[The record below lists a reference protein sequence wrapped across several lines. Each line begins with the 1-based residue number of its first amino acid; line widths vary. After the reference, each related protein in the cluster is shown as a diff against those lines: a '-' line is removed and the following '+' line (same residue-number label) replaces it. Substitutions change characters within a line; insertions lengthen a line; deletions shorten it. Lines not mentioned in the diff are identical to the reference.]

1 MRRIIIF
8 FLLLTLSQLTEA
20 QVLSFTCPRD
30 TVLGCNTPCF
40 TIKSKIPN
48 LRGISDD
55 YTLNDV
61 TPISSCRPYDPPQAI
76 GPSTNITADDRY
88 SDVITLPFQFPFY
101 GRNYDKLIVT
111 GNGYLSFDI
120 SNALIG
126 CDWNLA
132 PGNLPNT
139 EYDRALICGP
149 WHDIDVSITTSPTRQ
164 IKYQTVG
171 IAPNRRWVLS
181 YFKIP
186 LYSGACNNL
195 INNTHQ
201 IVLHESTG
209 LIEIFIQDKEIC
221 RTWNQGRA
229 MVGLQNWDRNSGIM
243 APGRQATD
251 APWGSVGMNEVWRF
265 YPKRG
270 APLFRR
276 VELLDQNNVLV
287 SSNTDTVALD
297 ENTYEVTFNNVC
309 PPPGNTT
316 YIVKTTYRQINDP
329 NGIIINADTVRVVR
343 IDRLPV
349 TATSNP
355 STCGGATGNIT
366 VNAAGTPGYTY
377 VFPGRPAQNS
387 SVFNNVAAGN
397 YTITVTDAS
406 GCIGTVDVTVGAV
419 SNLPSTF
426 ITTLPTCNN
435 RNDGKITIT
444 PTVGTPP
451 YTFVLSGGP
460 VNRPNITDPLS
471 ATFTGLAPGTYNI
484 SFTDG
489 INCTGTRNSIV
500 VGTGQPLQAQA
511 TTTSACG
518 GNPNGSITVTP
529 SGGTGPYTYSLPGYS
544 GPAVPP
550 GFTGTF
556 TRVSP
561 SPYTITI
568 RDATTPACQ
577 GTLNVTVGNR
587 TSIQGTIT
595 QISATCQ
602 SANNGSITYT
612 PNTGS
617 APYTFELLNSS
628 LQPIPPANYTKEVT
642 GNTVRYSGL
651 LPGNYEVRVTDDAG
665 CSGRSGITVD
675 FAGGV
680 TGTASSSPASCPGAT
695 DGTIFV
701 NITRGTPNFFYAYAP
716 ASSPTSFSPF
726 QQAANAT
733 ATFIGMAS
741 GTYLIKVR
749 DANNCENVNPI
760 LAIVSSANPNGL
772 TGATTE
778 TFPTSCPG
786 ANNGR
791 IKISPSASMGGGPFE
806 YSIDGGTTWLPPSGT
821 NNPHTFENLTS
832 TNTYTIKYRKV
843 GTVCEGQT
851 INIQVPAGAAPTTD
865 SLILQPNCFGIN
877 DGSITINPVNP
888 GAPNDYTYT
897 LTAIN
902 PPGAP
907 VIQNSNVFLN
917 LAPGTYTYSYRSISS
932 GCVGQPE
939 TVTLTTNSE
948 IGNNG
953 FTLVK
958 PKCKG
963 DANGSITLLASGG
976 VGPYTYSIGNG
987 NPFQNSPTFENLSV
1001 GNYSF
1006 TIKDIFGCENSS
1018 FSTTLDEPEFLVASA
1033 TTTPGT
1039 CNGNDGN
1046 ITVTGNGGTTP
1057 YTYSVNNGSTYQ
1069 SNPSF
1074 MVNGGNYP
1082 AVLVRDAN
1090 GCVANTSASVTLID
1104 NMTVTPVN
1112 DTVVCE
1118 GSAVRLITGFSPQSN
1133 AFNWSVP
1140 SDADLDSTISNRTER
1155 YALVKPTDTTTYAV
1169 IAQWG
1174 PCVRYD
1180 TIRVN
1185 VLHKPEA
1192 RAEAFPNAI
1201 CKYDSTILVGITL
1214 DSSGAVKY
1222 RWEPASLA
1230 VNPDQSTTEV
1240 FPLTTAVFSL
1250 IVTDQYNCNFRSVDT
1265 VKVVVQPPVPVNAGR
1280 DTIAQRGVSHQLV
1293 ATASPDVV
1301 EFVWTPGNLLNNAT
1315 ILRPKTTL
1323 QSDQLFILTVKD
1335 FAGCKGKDSILIR
1348 VYEGEGNNQP
1358 TYYVPNSFTPNGDGL
1373 NDIFRA
1379 VPVGMATT
1387 EFFRVYNRNGKIIF
1401 ETKSW
1406 MKGWDGSFNG
1416 MKQPTGTYVWIVKGT
1431 DVNGKP
1437 VTKRGTVLLLR

>member
-8 FLLLTLSQLTEA
+8 FLLLTLSKLTEA

-30 TVLGCNTPCF
+30 TILGCNTPCF

-48 LRGISDD
+48 LRGIADD

-61 TPISSCRPYDPPQAI
+61 TAISSCRPYDPPQAI

-88 SDVITLPFQFPFY
+88 SDVIDLPFQFPFY
-101 GRNYDKLIVT
+101 GTNYNKVIVT

-120 SNALIG
+120 SNATNT

-149 WHDIDVSITTSPTRQ
+149 WHDIDISITTSPTRQ

-171 IAPNRRWVLS
+171 VAPNRRWVLS
-181 YFKIP
+181 YYKIP
-186 LYSGACNNL
+186 LFSTACNNL

-209 LIEIFIQDKEIC
+209 LIEVFIQDKEIC
-221 RTWNQGRA
+221 RTWNEGRS
-229 MVGLQNWDRNSGIM
+229 MVGLQDWTRTKAIM
-243 APGRQATD
+243 APGRRATD
-251 APWGSVGMNEVWRF
+251 APWGSVGLNEVWRF

-297 ENTYEVTFNNVC
+297 ENTYEVTFNDVC

-329 NGIIINADTVRVVR
+329 NSTIINADTVRVLR

-377 VFPGRPAQNS
+377 VFPGRPAQNTN
-387 SVFNNVAAGN
+387 VFNNVAAGN

-426 ITTLPTCNN
+426 ITTLPSCTN

-460 VNRPNITDPLS
+460 VNRPNITDPVS

-489 INCTGTRNSIV
+489 INCTGTRTGIV
-500 VGTGQPLQAQA
+500 VGPGQPLQAQA
-511 TTTSACG
+511 TTTRACG
-518 GNPNGSITVTP
+518 ISPSGSITVTP
-529 SGGTGPYTYSLPGYS
+529 SGGTPPYTYNMTGYT
-544 GPAVPP
+544 GPAVPA
-550 GFTGTF
+550 GLTGTF
-556 TRVSP
+556 SRLLFGTYNPTFTDNTNCTGQLTNIVVGRDP
-561 SPYTITI
+561 SIDGIITQ
-568 RDATTPACQ
+568 TPATC
-577 GTLNVTVGNR
+577 
-587 TSIQGTIT
+587 S
-595 QISATCQ
+595 SAR
-602 SANNGSITYT
+602 NGSITFTPSSGSVPYNYDLLDVNGILIPPSNYT
-612 PNTGS
+612 AITINNTRTV
-617 APYTFELLNSS
+617 TFSG
-628 LQPIPPANYTKEVT
+628 LQPATYQVSVSDGSCT
-642 GNTVRYSGL
+642 GKK
-651 LPGNYEVRVTDDAG
+651 
-665 CSGRSGITVD
+665 GITVTA
-675 FAGGV
+675 AGGV

-701 NITRGTPNFFYAYAP
+701 NVTSGSPDFVYAYAP
-716 ASSPTSFSPF
+716 SSSPTSFSAF
-726 QQAANAT
+726 QPAANAT
-733 ATFIGMAS
+733 ATFTNLAS
-741 GTYLIKVR
+741 GAYIIKIR
-749 DANNCENVNPI
+749 DANGCENVNTI
-760 LAIVSSANPNGL
+760 LAQVQNANPNGL

-786 ANNGR
+786 ANNGS

-806 YSIDGGTTWLPPSGT
+806 YSINDGANWLPPGGT
-821 NNPHTFENLTS
+821 NNSFTFAGLSS

-843 GTVCEGQT
+843 GTVCTGQT
-851 INIQVPAGAAPTTD
+851 LPISVLPGDAPTTD
-865 SLILQPNCFGIN
+865 SVVQQPNCFGIN
-877 DGSITINPVNP
+877 NGSITINPLNP

-907 VIQNSNVFLN
+907 VIQNSNVFSN
-917 LAPGTYTYSYRSISS
+917 LAPGTYTYSYRSTSS

-939 TVTLTTNSE
+939 TVTLSTNSE
-948 IGNNG
+948 IANNG
-953 FTLVK
+953 FTSVK

-963 DANGSITLLASGG
+963 DANGSITLSASGG
-976 VGPYTYSIGNG
+976 VGPYTYSIGTG
-987 NPFQNSPTFENLSV
+987 NPFQNSATFEDLTA

-1006 TIKDIFGCENSS
+1006 TIKDNFGCEKP
-1018 FSTTLDEPEFLVASA
+1018 FSTTLDEPELLVASS

-1046 ITVTGNGGTTP
+1046 ITVSGTGGTLT
-1057 YTYSVNNGSTYQ
+1057 YEYSVNNGTNYQ
-1069 SNPSF
+1069 TSPTF
-1074 MVNGGNYP
+1074 VVNGGNYP
-1082 AVLVRDAN
+1082 DVLVRDAN
-1090 GCVANTSASVTLID
+1090 GCIARTNASVTLID
-1104 NMTVTPVN
+1104 NMTVTPAN

-1118 GSAVRLITGFSPQSN
+1118 GSTVRLITGFSPQSN
-1133 AFNWSVP
+1133 VFNWNVP
-1140 SDADLDSTISNRTER
+1140 ADADLDSTISNRTER

-1169 IAQWG
+1169 IAKWG
-1174 PCVRYD
+1174 PCIRYD

-1192 RAEAFPNAI
+1192 RAEALPNAI
-1201 CKYDSTILVGITL
+1201 CKYDSTILVGVTL

-1280 DTIAQRGVSHQLV
+1280 DTIAQRGVAHQLV

-1301 EFVWTPGNLLNNAT
+1301 EFVWTPGNLLSNAT
-1315 ILRPKTTL
+1315 ILRPKATL

-1335 FAGCKGKDSILIR
+1335 FAGCKGKDSVLIR

-1387 EFFRVYNRNGKIIF
+1387 EFFRVYNRNGKVIF

-1437 VTKRGTVLLLR
+1437 VMKKGTVLLLR